1 MITILWK
8 ESQQIIDGLKEALPA
23 TLGVEFKFEHD
34 IKVPLKMYVTVDGEN
49 VTYYAL
55 VTKIEKY
62 VDQKLDFQRKAKT
75 IENMFFIEELELISP
90 IPVKDFENEAGK
102 PIKKVSKFSYLSLE
116 EYVPELIKK
125 VPELS
130 EPELKIYEYGKQ
142 HGVELPNKLIKDL
155 NEKLKNIDI
164 KEKELKDIIKKV
176 CDEYK
181 TVKVDN
187 YEAVGIIAA
196 QSIGEPGTQLTL
208 KTFHYAGVAEVDIT
222 KGLPRLIEIVD
233 ARITPSTPMAEIYLT
248 EEYAKDQDKAKELAK
263 KIESTTV
270 LDVAD
275 VEILEA
281 EMQIQVRPE
290 PKKIKERGVSE
301 HLLKEKIE
309 KIKGYKMS
317 IVEEGHVIKI
327 SLDESSYKKLYLL
340 SEAIKSLLL
349 QGIYGIKRAI
359 IKLDDATK
367 EYKIFTQGSN
377 LKEILEM
384 DGVNGKKVVTNDI
397 IEIYNVLG
405 VEAAR
410 NAIMI
415 EMNKTLADQGL
426 FVDMRHLMLVSDMM
440 TFEGNV
446 EAIGRH
452 GIAGKKA
459 SVLARAAF
467 EITAKHLMKAGLL
480 GEADE
485 LNGVA
490 ENIIVGQPITLG
502 TGAVP
507 LIYKYEQKEV
517 KK

>member
-1 MITILWK
+1 MLTIIWK
-8 ESQQIIDGLKEALPA
+8 ELQHTIDSLKEALPA
-23 TLGVEFKFEHD
+23 TFGVEFKLEHNL
-34 IKVPLKMYVTVDGEN
+34 KVPLKMYLTVDGEN

-62 VDQKLDFQRKAKT
+62 VDQKLDFKRKAKN
-75 IENMFFIEELELISP
+75 IENLFFIEELELISS

-102 PIKKVSKFSYLSLE
+102 SIKKVAKLSYVSLE

-125 VPELS
+125 VPEMTAS
-130 EPELKIYEYGKQ
+130 ELKIYDYSKDF
-142 HGVELPNKLIKDL
+142 GVDLPEKLIKDL
-155 NEKLKNIDI
+155 SGKLKNTEV
-164 KEKELKDIIKKV
+164 KEKELKEIVKKV
-176 CDEYK
+176 CEEYK

-248 EEYAKDQDKAKELAK
+248 EEYARDQDKAKELAK
-263 KIESTTV
+263 KIESTTI

-309 KIKGYKMS
+309 KIKGYKMN
-317 IVEEGHVIKI
+317 VTEEAHVIKI
-327 SLDESSYKKLYLL
+327 SLEESSYKKLYLL
-340 SEAIKSLLL
+340 SEIIKNMLL
-349 QGIYGIKRAI
+349 QGISGIKRAI
-359 IKLDDATK
+359 IKLDETTK

-384 DGVNGKKVVTNDI
+384 DGVNGKRVITNDI

-410 NAIMI
+410 NSIMM

-452 GIAGKKA
+452 GVAGKKV

-467 EITAKHLMKAGLL
+467 EITSKHLLKAGLL

-507 LIYKYEQKEV
+507 LIYKYELKEV